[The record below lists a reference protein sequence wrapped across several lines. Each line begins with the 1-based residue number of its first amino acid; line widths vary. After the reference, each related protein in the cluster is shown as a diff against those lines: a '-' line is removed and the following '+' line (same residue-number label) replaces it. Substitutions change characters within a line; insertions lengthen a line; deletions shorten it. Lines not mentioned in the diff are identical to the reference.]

1 MQATVYRQIYS
12 TIMTMRV
19 PASHH
24 HLIVYLIYTLY
35 RLDHLVSTPASAS
48 QPGYRLLSSTL
59 SFPPS
64 LPIPCPPN
72 LPNLPFTS
80 APPKS
85 TAHSSQLRLLLD
97 RPNLKP
103 LTILLQHAL
112 IMVFPELLRG
122 VLAHDPLQN
131 LRPTWMFV
139 YKPYPASTLAR
150 AWLKQGGLPP

>member
-1 MQATVYRQIYS
+1 
-12 TIMTMRV
+12 MTMRV

-59 SFPPS
+59 SFPPRPLS
-64 LPIPCPPN
+64 
-72 LPNLPFTS
+72 TQS
-80 APPKS
+80 TKS
-85 TAHSSQLRLLLD
+85 TLHLRTTKIDSSQLRLLLD

-122 VLAHDPLQN
+122 IFACYTGEDFLSAWCCTASAHLS
-131 LRPTWMFV
+131 L
-139 YKPYPASTLAR
+139 SLS
-150 AWLKQGGLPP
+150 LSLL

>member
-1 MQATVYRQIYS
+1 
-12 TIMTMRV
+12 MTMRV

-35 RLDHLVSTPASAS
+35 RLDHLVSTPAGET
-48 QPGYRLLSSTL
+48 QPGYRLLSSTI
-59 SFPPS
+59 SFPPRPLS
-64 LPIPCPPN
+64 
-72 LPNLPFTS
+72 TQS
-80 APPKS
+80 TKS
-85 TAHSSQLRLLLD
+85 TLHLRTTKIDSSQLRLLLD